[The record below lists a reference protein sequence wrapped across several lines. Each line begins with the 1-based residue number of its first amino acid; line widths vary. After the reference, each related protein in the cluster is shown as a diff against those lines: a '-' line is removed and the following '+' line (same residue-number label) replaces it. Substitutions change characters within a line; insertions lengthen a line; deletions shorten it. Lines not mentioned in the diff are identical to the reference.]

1 MKEMKFGEMRRKAFQ
16 YDDFRKK
23 LTEIIR
29 LYRNKLELIEN
40 SELKTSS
47 FYYKLKY
54 ISFRDDELVKIF
66 RTIIESENYKKVK
79 GDPD

>member
-16 YDDFRKK
+16 YDDFKKK

-29 LYRNKLELIEN
+29 LYGNKLELMEN
-40 SELKTSS
+40 SNFKTSS

-54 ISFRDDELVKIF
+54 ITFGDDELVRIF

-79 GDPD
+79 NDPD